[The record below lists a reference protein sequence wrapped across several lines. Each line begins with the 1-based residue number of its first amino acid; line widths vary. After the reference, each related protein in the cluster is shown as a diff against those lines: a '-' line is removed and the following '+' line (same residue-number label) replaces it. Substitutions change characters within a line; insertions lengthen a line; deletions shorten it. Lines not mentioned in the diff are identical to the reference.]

1 MCEVS
6 GQVWRQQVLR
16 VIKVFL
22 PLPVVPAQ
30 ALIQGGK
37 PVSDLVLGTDGRHWI
52 DGGGDPQAV
61 ARGRRERDSV
71 RGAEGT
77 GGAPSS
83 GVILCNF
90 LFFMLF
96 FRQVKLKTAKV
107 FWIHTYFSIIQF

>member
-6 GQVWRQQVLR
+6 GQVRRQQVLR

-37 PVSDLVLGTDGRHWI
+37 PVSDLVLGTDGRHGV

-61 ARGRRERDSV
+61 ARGKRGRDSI
-71 RGAEGT
+71 RCA
-77 GGAPSS
+77 GGSSS

-96 FRQVKLKTAKV
+96 FRHVKLKTAKV